1 MKNHYKNLQSLQKD
15 DNIKGITFHCLKL
28 DILNIYC
35 HLRGQFVEGG
45 QVVVDILV
53 VVGGGGQ
60 AVVDTLVVVGGGGQV
75 VVDGQV
81 GQEGQV
87 IGGGKVVVDGQEGQV
102 FWGGQAVVDIFV
114 VVGGGG
120 QVVGVGQVVV
130 DGQVGHDGQFGG
142 GGQVVVGTSIVKGQ
156 YCKPELDFL
165 LSFTTKILKN
175 WPFHKRLSIKNFYI
189 SINSMNII
197 EK

>member
-1 MKNHYKNLQSLQKD
+1 MKNHYKNLQNLQKD
-15 DNIKGITFHCLKL
+15 DNMKGITFHCLKL

-60 AVVDTLVVVGGGGQV
+60 AVVDTLEVVGGGGQV
-75 VVDGQV
+75 VVDGQVGHDWQVVGGGDVVRV

-102 FWGGQAVVDIFV
+102 
-114 VVGGGG
+114 
-120 QVVGVGQVVV
+120 VV
-130 DGQVGHDGQFGG
+130 DGQE
-142 GGQVVVGTSIVKGQ
+142 GQV
-156 YCKPELDFL
+156 F
-165 LSFTTKILKN
+165 
-175 WPFHKRLSIKNFYI
+175 
-189 SINSMNII
+189 
-197 EK
+197 